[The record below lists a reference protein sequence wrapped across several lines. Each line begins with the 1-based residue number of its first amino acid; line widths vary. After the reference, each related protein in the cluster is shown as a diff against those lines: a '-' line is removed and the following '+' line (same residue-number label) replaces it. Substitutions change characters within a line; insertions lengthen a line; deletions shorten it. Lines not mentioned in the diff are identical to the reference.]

1 MMSAILDISF
11 EIQKY
16 NEFQKRFNFNT
27 FRFFEVERALE
38 HEIQRNTLKTFVF
51 KQKLLQYKRKKCI
64 KI

>member
-38 HEIQRNTLKTFVF
+38 HVIQRN
-51 KQKLLQYKRKKCI
+51 R
-64 KI
+64 